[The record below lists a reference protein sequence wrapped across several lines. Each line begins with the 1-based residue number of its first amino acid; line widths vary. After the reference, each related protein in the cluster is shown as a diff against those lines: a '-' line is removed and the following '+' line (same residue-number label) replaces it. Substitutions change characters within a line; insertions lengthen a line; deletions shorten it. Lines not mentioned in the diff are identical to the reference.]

1 MGTVIP
7 TDLLTEIVKSVFTK
21 IGHMTESLALQIDR
35 LLWNELDVRSDR
47 FERMAADYLKT
58 PQALLQ
64 ALWRGEDS
72 LLQRILLRHHAQQEV
87 WPDFKM
93 LRKLLTQIEASPE
106 PNVVLFFR
114 SLAKELIW
122 QPSAPLGAPVISP
135 KQDVANT
142 PLLLGILIQITDA
155 TAWLQSNGNLAALRQ
170 IKAFDP
176 VWFDVGLQ
184 TGALLALKASEKTT
198 P

>member
-7 TDLLTEIVKSVFTK
+7 INLLTEIVKTVFTPN
-21 IGHMTESLALQIDR
+21 GHMTQSLGSHIDR
-35 LLWNELDVRSDR
+35 LLWKELDARSDR
-47 FERMAADYLKT
+47 FERMAADYLRT

-93 LRKLLTQIEASPE
+93 VRKLLTQIEASPE
-106 PNVVLFFR
+106 PDVVLFFR
-114 SLAKELIW
+114 RLVNELIW
-122 QPSAPLGAPVISP
+122 CPTASSGAAAIGP

-142 PLLLGILIQITDA
+142 PLLLGILVQITDA
-155 TAWLQSNGNLAALRQ
+155 TAWLQSNNHLAALRQ

-184 TGALLALKASEKTT
+184 TGALLALKAREKHV

>member
-1 MGTVIP
+1 M
-7 TDLLTEIVKSVFTK
+7 
-21 IGHMTESLALQIDR
+21 QIER
-35 LLWNELDVRSDR
+35 LLFQELGVRCPN
-47 FERMAADYLKT
+47 FEYMAADYLRT

-72 LLQRILLRHHAQQEV
+72 LLQRILLRHHAHQDV
-87 WPDFKM
+87 WPDLKM
-93 LRKLLTQIEASPE
+93 VKKILSQIAATTE
-106 PNVVLFFR
+106 PDVVQFFNA
-114 SLAKELIW
+114 LAADLVW
-122 QPSAPLGAPVISP
+122 QPAAPSGAAAIGP
-135 KQDVANT
+135 KQEVANT